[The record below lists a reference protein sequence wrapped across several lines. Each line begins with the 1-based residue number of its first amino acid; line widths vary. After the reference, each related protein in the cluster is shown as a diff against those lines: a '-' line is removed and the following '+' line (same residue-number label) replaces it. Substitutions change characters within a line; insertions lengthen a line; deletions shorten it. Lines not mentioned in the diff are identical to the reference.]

1 MSNSVVHF
9 EIPADDFDRAQT
21 FYQNAF
27 GWNMQHMP
35 EMQYTMVM
43 TTESNEQGMPASPGA
58 INGGMGKRQSP
69 HSEHPTVTIGVDDID
84 KAFEAISGAGGS
96 PLGEKMPVGDMG
108 WAAYFTDSEGNVIG
122 LWQSA

>member
-9 EIPADDFDRAQT
+9 EIPADDFERAQS

-43 TTESNEQGMPASPGA
+43 TTESNEQGMPANPGS

-69 HSEHPTVTIGVDDID
+69 HNEHPTVTIGVDDID
-84 KAFEAISGAGGS
+84 KAVEAITAAGGS
-96 PLGEKMPVGDMG
+96 ALGDKMAVGEMG

-122 LWQSA
+122 LWQNA